1 MPGVGPTELIIVLV
15 IALLI
20 FGPKKLP
27 GLGRSL
33 GSGMREFK
41 DSITGS
47 NKDDD
52 DRTLESSDDDAT
64 STSKQH
70 DDSISRPRG

>member
-1 MPGVGPTELIIVLV
+1 VPNIGPFELIVVLV

-33 GSGMREFK
+33 GTGMREFK
-41 DSITGS
+41 ESITGS
-47 NKDDD
+47 DKDDD
-52 DRTLESSDDDAT
+52 KAIASGDDEPIT
-64 STSKQH
+64 PEQH
-70 DDSISRPRG
+70 DERISRPRG

>member
-1 MPGVGPTELIIVLV
+1 VPNIGPFELIVVLV

-33 GSGMREFK
+33 GTGMREFK
-41 DSITGS
+41 ESITGS

-52 DRTLESSDDDAT
+52 DKLIESSDDEPVT
-64 STSKQH
+64 PEQH
-70 DDSISRPRG
+70 DERISRPRG

>member
-1 MPGVGPTELIIVLV
+1 MPNIGPFELIVVLV

-33 GSGMREFK
+33 GTGMREFK
-41 DSITGS
+41 ESITGS

-52 DRTLESSDDDAT
+52 DKHIASGDDDEPIT
-64 STSKQH
+64 PEQH
-70 DDSISRPRG
+70 DERISRPRG